1 MAQFRAFSSFDE
13 LCQAVA
19 TLDGTHLN
27 VEKLTNMMGL
37 LPTPEE
43 TNSLKRFNDNEK
55 SGSDGLGRA
64 ELFFL
69 SVMKIPRFTQK
80 LEVFQ
85 YTLQFDD
92 QVQSLTSS
100 LQALGRACDEVV
112 CSKKLASIL
121 RRLLQIGNLMNASTG
136 KPEAKGITLDSLI
149 KTAKKKSNDGRI
161 MVIDLVVSQTLAKNL
176 DVDFWSDMPAVR
188 DATRLDLDDI
198 RLLLRDIQ
206 KGSQS
211 VKHSIQAEKAE
222 SSPSEQFLAQL
233 EPFLA
238 KANGSIE
245 NSKNLFSRVEEKVK
259 SLCSFFAEDQKS
271 CKVRFDN
278 TPVCSSM
285 QAKCSSQ
292 SHPCLFN
299 ILLQTLQA
307 STIFCVLLDFS
318 RLVDKSKEQHLRKE
332 QAKRRESRRRPSSA
346 L

>member
-1 MAQFRAFSSFDE
+1 
-13 LCQAVA
+13 
-19 TLDGTHLN
+19 
-27 VEKLTNMMGL
+27 
-37 LPTPEE
+37 
-43 TNSLKRFNDNEK
+43 
-55 SGSDGLGRA
+55 
-64 ELFFL
+64 
-69 SVMKIPRFTQK
+69 MKIPRFTQK

-85 YTLQFDD
+85 YSLQFDD

-100 LQALGRACDEVV
+100 LQALGSACDEVV
-112 CSKKLASIL
+112 GSKKLAGIL
-121 RRLLQIGNLMNASTG
+121 RRLLQIGNLMNESTG

-149 KTAKKKSNDGRI
+149 ETAKKKSNDGRI

-176 DVDFWSDMPAVR
+176 DVDFWSDMPNVR

-222 SSPSEQFLAQL
+222 SLPSEPFLAQL

-245 NSKNLFSRVEEKVK
+245 NVKNLVSRVEEKVK
-259 SLCSFFAEDQKS
+259 SLCSFFAEDQKT
-271 CKVRFDN
+271 CKVRFDSKYK
-278 TPVCSSM
+278 VCSM
-285 QAKCSSQ
+285 QVKFSTQ
-292 SHPCLFN
+292 HIPCLFN

-332 QAKRRESRRRPSSA
+332 KAKRRESRRRPSSA

>member
-1 MAQFRAFSSFDE
+1 MNQRSATDALGFWNVE
-13 LCQAVA
+13 LGPDC
-19 TLDGTHLN
+19 L

-37 LPTPEE
+37 LPTHEE
-43 TNSLKRFNDNEK
+43 MNSLKRFNDSEK
-55 SGSDGLGRA
+55 NDHLGRA
-64 ELFFL
+64 EMFFL

-85 YTLQFDD
+85 YSLQFDD

-112 CSKKLASIL
+112 GSKKLAGIL
-121 RRLLQIGNLMNASTG
+121 RRLLQIGNLMNESTG

-149 KTAKKKSNDGRI
+149 DTAKKKSNDGRI

-176 DVDFWSDMPAVR
+176 DVDFWSDMPTVR

-206 KGSQS
+206 KGSLS

-245 NSKNLFSRVEEKVK
+245 NVKNLVSRVEENVK

-271 CKVRFDN
+271 CKVRFDS
-278 TPVCSSM
+278 TYKVCSM
-285 QAKCSSQ
+285 QVKCSSQ
-292 SHPCLFN
+292 HIPCLF
-299 ILLQTLQA
+299 I
-307 STIFCVLLDFS
+307 SCCKHY
-318 RLVDKSKEQHLRKE
+318 RLVQYFVCC
-332 QAKRRESRRRPSSA
+332 
-346 L
+346 